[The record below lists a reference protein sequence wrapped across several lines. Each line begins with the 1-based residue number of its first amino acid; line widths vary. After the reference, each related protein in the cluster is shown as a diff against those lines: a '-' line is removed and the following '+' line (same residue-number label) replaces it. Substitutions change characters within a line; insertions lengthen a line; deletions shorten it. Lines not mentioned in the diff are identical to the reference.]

1 MEGNAYRPVFR
12 VSVLAIMLF
21 QVCALFARSALDIS
35 LVKRGMDRAIAN
47 DVSYLV
53 VPPILAA
60 FMYPYLRR
68 HWTSLRS
75 LFRPK
80 ALTLRLFML
89 AVILGLL
96 LRVTYWALLTVLI
109 WAGVIGNDDPDA
121 VIGPLLGFDCPP
133 LPVLALSVLTMSLM
147 IPLVEEIINRG
158 FLLHALLPRGVVAS
172 VLLSAFLFA
181 LAHQPGT
188 YVAAFAAG
196 ILLAVQTLNS
206 QSLWPSLIT
215 HSTYNLAAIVDWE
228 CFQIIWNPTM
238 SDQTLITITKVAAP
252 VAVGGIVLCCWL
264 VCKKAIGTT
273 VPRLP
278 RSHL

>member
-21 QVCALFARSALDIS
+21 QVCALFARSALEIS

-47 DVSYLV
+47 DASYLV

-68 HWTSLRS
+68 HWSSLRS

-121 VIGPLLGFDCPP
+121 VIGPLLGFECPP

-172 VLLSAFLFA
+172 VLLSACLFA

-228 CFQIIWNPTM
+228 CFQIIWNPAM

-273 VPRLP
+273 VSRLP
-278 RSHL
+278 GSHL